1 MFKVLL
7 LIAASIYLTGC
18 TAHIRESEFIL
29 QDKVT
34 TDFNQTDL
42 EKWQNSFPEH
52 KLKTLEMVTNDKSA
66 TLKGLLFDNPN
77 SQDVIFYIPGNGMKI
92 SDSAVK
98 LFKKLVKLETD
109 IVIFDRR
116 GLGGSDGQATIAN
129 LISDSLEKIQFL
141 RNSLNIE
148 KLIIHGYSLGSFV
161 AGELAKREK
170 IDALVLQGAATNVD
184 DWIDEKMPWYA
195 KLFVSVKKDAAFD
208 TIDNK
213 TIVSQ
218 HYDGPLFIIGAEND
232 KKVPAKFSKILFN
245 VSTSENKKLMV
256 VKGAN
261 HTSMLDNI
269 DAIMIYKK
277 FLKSIDNSPLSEGL
291 QKYDYLYNRIR

>member
-1 MFKVLL
+1 MFKILL
-7 LIAASIYLTGC
+7 LIVTTIYLTGC
-18 TAHIRESEFIL
+18 TAHIRENKFIL

-34 TDFNQTDL
+34 TDFNQMDL
-42 EKWQNSFPEH
+42 KKWQNSFPEH
-52 KLKTLEMVTNDKSA
+52 KLKTLEMVTNDQSA

-116 GLGGSDGQATIAN
+116 GLGSSDGQATIAN

-232 KKVPAKFSKILFN
+232 EKVPAKFSKILFD
-245 VSTSENKKLMV
+245 VSTSKNKKLMI
-256 VKGAN
+256 VKDAT

-269 DAIMIYKK
+269 DAIMIYKE

-291 QKYDYLYNRIR
+291 QK